1 MARIALALSLLTLA
15 VSLPAEAAPAAPK
28 KRCKPGYV
36 LKKVKRPDGTTV
48 KKCVK
53 KKPAPGTQDQ
63 TVPTGEPDP
72 TGQDGG
78 TPQPPPAGP
87 AQPPS
92 QTTRDDS
99 AGQSA
104 LAAAGDLL
112 LEKAE
117 IGNYTQTYY
126 RLWFMQDGTFKYVQ
140 VSWMQQT
147 GEVCDKSFTGTWAFK
162 EGYTFTDQG
171 GGTAVKVAISSN
183 GPSGDE
189 VLVFANQDR
198 NAVYVGNPP
207 QRFERN
213 PNMLNNC

>member
-1 MARIALALSLLTLA
+1 MARVATFLTLLALVVA
-15 VSLPAEAAPAAPK
+15 LPTAAAEAAPK
-28 KRCKPGYV
+28 KCKQGYV
-36 LKKVKRPDGTTV
+36 LKKVKKNGKTV

-53 KKPAPGTQDQ
+53 KKRPPAPVDQ
-63 TVPTGEPDP
+63 TVPTGEPEP
-72 TGQDGG
+72 TPTDGG
-78 TPQPPPAGP
+78 TGAPAGP
-87 AQPPS
+87 TQPPS
-92 QTTRDDS
+92 QTTRDDA
-99 AGQSA
+99 AGQNA

-112 LEKAE
+112 LEKAD

-126 RLWFMQDGTFKYVQ
+126 RIWLLQDGTFMYAQ

-147 GEVCDKSFTGTWAFK
+147 GEVCDKKFTGTWAFK

-171 GGTAVKVAISSN
+171 GGTAVKVTINSN

-189 VLVFANQDR
+189 VLVFANQDP

-213 PNMLNNC
+213 PHIMNNC